1 MLKQNYE
8 ELKKRK
14 KILSAVDV
22 LGSFDF
28 LTYTIS
34 LDSLNLNDIKILL
47 DVKNIGQSEI
57 NYKYRKVFCLAVHE
71 YTHFVDASSTI
82 WGINHLYLMNEAYL
96 SSDSYKR
103 DPEQFYKAKE
113 FHTHITKIKYP
124 KYYNFTGK
132 VENPFPWGANPTMGL
147 LFGADGKLTDE
158 GIVFMRF
165 YTTSGE
171 EIARTPIS
179 AVSIL
184 EASAMANEIFSKVS
198 FVNMLN
204 AKEDLI
210 LANKDLHDEVMSF
223 LYHKE
228 LTEYS
233 ACVHMLANQQ
243 QCKDVLQAFYLVSL
257 LTRIVLNTAESVFNK
272 IIELN
277 IFKEIFQIKDEES
290 THYIRIRQGLIYK
303 NMGMLYYLLVSG
315 LPEKSYV
322 NPASSIEGVYISL
335 SKLGLDID
343 FIKKSSSEEFSK
355 KSDEILT
362 TQIAPLKQLSIIAKE
377 NFNMIDIQK
386 SSLPFD
392 KLHLP
397 KVILNDFDK
406 DDNLAEALIFPNED
420 NLLKDFNI
428 DEFYSE
434 LKKGEEWV
442 YRFSESC
449 V

>member
-8 ELKKRK
+8 ELKERK

-47 DVKNIGQSEI
+47 DVKNISQSEI

-103 DPEQFYKAKE
+103 DPEEFYKAKK

-124 KYYNFTGK
+124 KYYNVIGK
-132 VENPFPWGANPTMGL
+132 VGNSFPWGATPTMGL

-165 YTTSGE
+165 FTVSGN

-184 EASAMANEIFSKVS
+184 EASAMANEIFAKVS

-204 AKEDLI
+204 REDLI

-223 LYHKE
+223 LYNKE

-243 QCKDVLQAFYLVSL
+243 QCKDVLQAFYLVLL
-257 LTRIVLNTAESVFNK
+257 LTKIVLNATESVFNK
-272 IIELN
+272 ILELN

-290 THYIRIRQGLIYK
+290 THYIRIKQGLIYK

-322 NPASSIEGVYISL
+322 NSALAIDGVSISL

-343 FIKKSSSEEFSK
+343 FIKQSSSKEFNK
-355 KSDEILT
+355 KCDEIET
-362 TQIAPLKQLSIIAKE
+362 TQINPLKELSIIARK

-386 SSLPFD
+386 PSLPFD

-397 KVILNDFDK
+397 RVILGDFAK
-406 DDNLAEALIFPNED
+406 DGNIAEVLIFPNED

-428 DEFYSE
+428 DESYSE
-434 LKKGEEWV
+434 LAKGVEWI